1 MEIYDLKN
9 LKKRINTSLFLFIL
23 VLLIFSFD
31 FMLIYFLIVLGVL
44 SILEFIEISKKAFKN
59 KISCISSNIFF
70 MTYILIFC
78 LIFVYFSSN
87 ILSKYITFILLLG
100 CVASDIGGFVFGKMF
115 NGPKL
120 TKISPN
126 KTYAGALGSIVLTM
140 IVVNILSFY
149 FLNILNIKTLILAL
163 SVSIFCQLGDLLFS
177 LLKRKANLKDT
188 GNFLPGHGGV
198 LDRIDGILVGLPLS
212 FLTIL
217 ILN

>member
-1 MEIYDLKN
+1 MISKN

-59 KISCISSNIFF
+59 RISCISSNIFF
-70 MTYILIFC
+70 MTYIFIFC

-100 CVASDIGGFVFGKMF
+100 CVASDIGGFVFGKIF

-126 KTYAGALGSIVLTM
+126 KTYAGAIGSIILTM
-140 IVVNILSFY
+140 LVVNILSFY
-149 FLNILNIKTLILAL
+149 FLNILNIKTLMLAL
-163 SVSIFCQLGDLLFS
+163 LVSIFCQLGDLLFS

-212 FLTIL
+212 FFTIM

>member
-1 MEIYDLKN
+1 MISKN

-100 CVASDIGGFVFGKMF
+100 CVASDIGGFFFGKMF

-140 IVVNILSFY
+140 LVVNILSFY